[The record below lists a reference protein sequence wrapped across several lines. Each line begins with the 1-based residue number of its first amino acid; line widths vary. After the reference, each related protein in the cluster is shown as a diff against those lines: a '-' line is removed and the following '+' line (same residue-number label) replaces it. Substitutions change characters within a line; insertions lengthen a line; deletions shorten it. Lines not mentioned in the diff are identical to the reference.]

1 MGRISLLGFLF
12 RRSRKTPNIPVQK
25 SRLVHPTQRQLDGF
39 QTFSQEKERAF
50 PVASATQTEDEVNE
64 ELKAFQSCVKSIKET
79 SLKLE
84 ELAKMFKSGQIP
96 ENAYKLIIKE
106 LGDQIS
112 ISVEEIFKLRELL
125 ELARVRA
132 KLEWAKEKIGLK
144 EFETPDH
151 QRMLAGDAYLTRE
164 LYSPLN
170 KWEEMTS
177 KIDGALSSLT
187 LEEEASIIEQYLSLI
202 KERLSAKA
210 GIEDIERGKAACKER
225 LSSISERW
233 TSIRRDKIERVMN
246 LELKASQIKEDMKE
260 VEVRFAVTELGQGA
274 YEYKVSALQ
283 GSLKNVEREISDI
296 RKSIDEMDMKIF
308 RCSDL
313 VRENP

>member
-1 MGRISLLGFLF
+1 LLGFLF
-12 RRSRKTPNIPVQK
+12 RRSRKTPNMLVQK
-25 SRLVHPTQRQLDGF
+25 SRVVHPSQRQLDGF
-39 QTFSQEKERAF
+39 QTFSQGKERASL
-50 PVASATQTEDEVNE
+50 VGSTTQTEDEVNE
-64 ELKAFQSCVKSIKET
+64 ELKAFQSCVKSIKEI

-84 ELAKMFKSGQIP
+84 ELAKMLKSGQIP
-96 ENAYKLIIKE
+96 ENAHRLIIKE

-112 ISVEEIFKLRELL
+112 ISVEEIFRLRELL

-132 KLEWAKEKIGLK
+132 KLEWAKEKIEVK

-151 QRMLAGDAYLTRE
+151 KRMLAGDAYLTRE
-164 LYSPLN
+164 LYSPLY

-177 KIDGALSSLT
+177 KIDAALSSLT

-202 KERLSAKA
+202 KERLSAKT
-210 GIEDIERGKAACKER
+210 GTEDIEMGKAACKER

-233 TSIRRDKIERVMN
+233 TSIRRDKIERAIN
-246 LELKASQIKEDMKE
+246 LELKASQMKDDIKE
-260 VEVRFAVTELGQGA
+260 VEVRFAVTELDQSA
-274 YEYKVSALQ
+274 YEYKMSTLQ
-283 GSLKNVEREISDI
+283 GSLKNLEKEISEI